1 MTPRYTSGLCRSF
14 RGRDRCQAR
23 ARQGGRARGGTG
35 GRDFSGL
42 WATTEPH
49 RGAKDRRRL
58 AKPRNACRC
67 TKALK
72 ACEIALWSIDWGER
86 QGANVQHHHIDANGV
101 KLHVIE
107 HGDGPVVLFCH
118 GFPDTWRGW
127 RRQMEAMADVGY
139 RAVALDMRGYG
150 ESSAPNDAALYTP
163 FYTVGDLV
171 GVLDAFGIPTA
182 AIVGHDFGA
191 TVAWNAAMMRP
202 DRFTSV
208 FCLSVPFSPPTAVS
222 FLQQLRQAGHENFYM
237 FRQMRPEAEAE
248 WADAATTI
256 PGMYYWT
263 SGSASADQRWDPFD
277 PARGLTRP
285 APAVLPEWLVGPDLS
300 AAISEFQRTGF
311 HGPLNYY
318 RAIQPFFD
326 MAGAF
331 FGGTIRQPSFFVTG
345 KADGLTKLRPVTEE
359 SLRQILPDLRGFL
372 ALEGIGH
379 WPQLEATNAVNKAI
393 KEFLAAV
400 DTRR

>member
-1 MTPRYTSGLCRSF
+1 
-14 RGRDRCQAR
+14 
-23 ARQGGRARGGTG
+23 
-35 GRDFSGL
+35 
-42 WATTEPH
+42 
-49 RGAKDRRRL
+49 
-58 AKPRNACRC
+58 
-67 TKALK
+67 
-72 ACEIALWSIDWGER
+72 
-86 QGANVQHHHIDANGV
+86 
-101 KLHVIE
+101 
-107 HGDGPVVLFCH
+107 
-118 GFPDTWRGW
+118 
-127 RRQMEAMADVGY
+127 
-139 RAVALDMRGYG
+139 
-150 ESSAPNDAALYTP
+150 
-163 FYTVGDLV
+163 
-171 GVLDAFGIPTA
+171 
-182 AIVGHDFGA
+182 
-191 TVAWNAAMMRP
+191 
-202 DRFTSV
+202 
-208 FCLSVPFSPPTAVS
+208 
-222 FLQQLRQAGHENFYM
+222 
-237 FRQMRPEAEAE
+237 MRPEAEAE

-372 ALEGIGH
+372 ALEEIGH

-393 KEFLAAV
+393 KEFLAEV
-400 DTRR
+400 DMRR